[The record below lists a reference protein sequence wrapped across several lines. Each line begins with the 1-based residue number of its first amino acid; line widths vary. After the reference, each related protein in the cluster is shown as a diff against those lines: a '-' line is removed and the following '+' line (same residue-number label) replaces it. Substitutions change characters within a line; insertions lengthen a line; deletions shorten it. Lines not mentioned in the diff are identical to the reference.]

1 LSHQEQILHLIGEK
15 RLFGGPMSV
24 ENLLN
29 ACERSFKTAYKIV
42 MKSLETFTT
51 QILFVTLFGVNDA

>member
-29 ACERSFKTAYKIV
+29 ACERSFKTAYKII
-42 MKSLETFTT
+42 MKSLET
-51 QILFVTLFGVNDA
+51 QHKSEGFVTLFGVNDA